1 MTDLRKLLI
10 EARPAV
16 AAGCLNTIASGD
28 KKLNAYMTDLLARID
43 AALAEKVEPVAE
55 VHVIF
60 DGPPSHESG
69 RFVECE
75 NADGKSINA
84 GRWEQRGRY
93 WHLIINAAPA
103 DQWRRVE
110 DGLPPNWKIKV
121 TGPDSDGLL
130 WLTISNTSGRHLSFS
145 AASGDGL
152 LRGAILTELMRDLS
166 ALPEADK

>member
-1 MTDLRKLLI
+1 MTDLRKLPPCPFCGGTDI
-10 EARPAV
+10 KEYP
-16 AAGCLNTIASGD
+16 SGD
-28 KKLNAYMTDLLARID
+28 GEVFIQCADCSACGPDHKNGMHWNTRID
-43 AALAEKVEPVAE
+43 AALAKPVEPVAWIQSN
-55 VHVIF
+55 HLHNAKNAPF
-60 DGPPSHESG
+60 LC
-69 RFVECE
+69 RVEPNE
-75 NADGKSINA
+75 REGFIPL
-84 GRWEQRGRY
+84 Y
-93 WHLIINAAPA
+93 AAPA

-166 ALPEADK
+166 ALLEGE